1 MSDPDI
7 RVGNTE
13 REGAQRLLEEHFNAG
28 RLDPHEYEDR
38 RGRAGDAVTRA
49 DLDLL
54 FSDLPSTGLPSTG
67 PDGGSLPV
75 AAASAVPE
83 PGGSGGSA
91 RRGAATGIVAVA
103 ATALFFVTGR
113 WQFLLLVPL
122 VALLWTF
129 VTGRED

>member
-13 REGAQRLLEEHFNAG
+13 REGAQRRLEEHFNAG

-38 RGRAGDAVTRA
+38 RGQAGDAVTRA

-83 PGGSGGSA
+83 PGGLGGSA